1 MRTQDVTFAA
11 FCNRET
17 YSRHMRIGAT
27 ICDRRAISI
36 NMPITRL
43 DTATTPN
50 VPVLKISIHP
60 GDAALTPSYILI
72 DLAEQFTA
80 GRSDNLV

>member
-1 MRTQDVTFAA
+1 MTDVTFAV
-11 FCNRET
+11 FCNGET

-36 NMPITRL
+36 NMAITRG
-43 DTATTPN
+43 DTATTAN

-60 GDAALTPSYILI
+60 SDAALTPSYILI
-72 DLAEQFTA
+72 DLAEQLTS
-80 GRSDNLV
+80 GGK